1 MVNQQLLDYI
11 KQQLQQGISK
21 EQIKSSLVTNG
32 WQAQDIDEAFSFISN
47 PTSQSSPVPPPAQ
60 TISSLPGATA
70 IFGQAWA
77 IYKQR
82 LGTFLGVMAI
92 PMLIMIVL
100 LAIVAGGGLLGVSL
114 LSSKFAAGGIGL
126 LILLAILFLVIIFI
140 SQAWGQTALL
150 YAIKDSQERIGVIE
164 SYRRGWHKIFSYWWV
179 TLLAGFITMGGFLLL
194 IVPGIIFAVWFSLA
208 MFILI
213 AEDLKGMNALLKS
226 REYVKGKWGGIFWRF
241 FFIGAI
247 SLIISLVPILIFSL
261 LKIPFGSEIS
271 RFVIGLFLTP
281 LVMTYSFLVYSNLKA
296 LKGEVAF
303 VPTGGK
309 KAVFIF
315 VGILGILLIPAIL
328 FSTVFLSL
336 GSAREKARDA
346 RRQADIRQ
354 IQMGLE
360 IFYSEQNKYPFSLN
374 ELSPKYLS
382 SAPVDPSTNQPYQ
395 YQLQPN
401 GTDYQVCAQLEST
414 KTQKCVTSQF

>member
-1 MVNQQLLDYI
+1 MVNQQLFDYI

-21 EQIKSSLVTNG
+21 EQIKSSLITNG
-32 WQAQDIDEAFSFISN
+32 WQAQDIDEAFSFILN
-47 PTSQSSPVPPPAQ
+47 PVSQPSPVPPPAQ
-60 TISSLPGATA
+60 VISSLPGTTA
-70 IFGQAWA
+70 IFGQAWT

-92 PMLIMIVL
+92 PMLIMVVL
-100 LAIVAGGGLLGVSL
+100 LAVIAGGGLLGVSL

-126 LILLAILFLVIIFI
+126 LILLAILFFVIIFI

-150 YAIKDSQERIGVIE
+150 YAIKDSQEKIGVME

-179 TLLAGFITMGGFLLL
+179 GLLAGFITIGGFLLL
-194 IVPGIIFAVWFSLA
+194 IVPGIIFAIWFSLA
-208 MFILI
+208 VFILI
-213 AEDLKGMNALLKS
+213 AEDQKGMNALLKS
-226 REYVKGKWGGIFWRF
+226 KEYVKGKWGGVFWRF
-241 FFIGAI
+241 FFIGVI
-247 SLIISLVPILIFSL
+247 SLIISLVPTLIFSL

-281 LVMTYSFLVYSNLKA
+281 LIMTYSFLVYSNLKA
-296 LKGEVAF
+296 LKGEIAF
-303 VPTGGK
+303 APTGGK
-309 KAVFIF
+309 KTAFIF

-346 RRQADIRQ
+346 KRQADIRQ

-374 ELSPKYLS
+374 ELAPKYLPS
-382 SAPVDPSTNQPYQ
+382 TLVDPSTNQPYQ

-401 GTDYQVCAQLEST
+401 GADYKVCAQLEST